1 MGGTFITLLI
11 VFLVLGVFFKMG
23 PEEEAHAEEAAAEP
37 EAAPAADA
45 PAPPEPPAGSGGEQD
60 AFKAP

>member
-23 PEEEAHAEEAAAEP
+23 PEEAAEHPAAEP
-37 EAAPAADA
+37 ESAPVPEA
-45 PAPPEPPAGSGGEQD
+45 PAPPESAGSGGEQD
-60 AFKAP
+60 AFKAPGS

>member
-23 PEEEAHAEEAAAEP
+23 PEEEAPAEEAAAEP
-37 EAAPAADA
+37 APAADT
-45 PAPPEPPAGSGGEQD
+45 PAPPEPPAGSGEEQD

>member
-23 PEEEAHAEEAAAEP
+23 PEEAAEEQAAEP
-37 EAAPAADA
+37 ESAPAPEA
-45 PAPPEPPAGSGGEQD
+45 PAPPEPPAGSGGDQD
-60 AFKAP
+60 AFKAPS